1 MPETTSLAWFRRD
14 LRLHD
19 NAALAAACDADRV
32 VPVYCVDPREY
43 GDRPFGGPDSFD
55 FEKTGAHRA
64 RFRLESLSDLRA
76 SLRDRGSDLLVRE
89 GRPESVLP
97 EVAAAVDAD
106 VVTVHTRPTP
116 EESSVESAVETE
128 LRDDGVELRRF
139 WGHTLTHVD
148 DLPMA
153 LSALPDTYTTF
164 RKAVESA
171 AEDADAD
178 AATGRGSARVGDSA
192 VGDHVGRNSSGR
204 NLAGRDPLSEPTVP
218 PLPRDAPDAGDL
230 PAVSDLV
237 GIPDAE
243 FDPAPDDRGVLPF
256 DGGETAAL
264 DRVASYIWAGDNL
277 REYKETRNG
286 LLGADYSS
294 KFSPWLNEGCLSP
307 RYVKAEVDRYEDRR
321 VANDSTYWLVFE
333 LRWRDFFQFQFAKH
347 GRDFFRREGIR
358 ERTDID
364 WRRDD
369 AQFERWAAGKTGIPF
384 VDANMR
390 ELNATGYMSNRGR
403 QNAASFLA
411 NDLRLD
417 WRRGAAYFETRLVD
431 YDPASNYGNW
441 AYIAGVGNDSRDR
454 SLDVRWQAKRYDEN
468 AEYVTTWL
476 PELDAL
482 PAEYAREPWKLSE
495 DEQASY
501 GVELGVDY
509 PEPMVDLDER

>member
-1 MPETTSLAWFRRD
+1 MSEPTSLAWFRRD

-19 NAALAAACDADRV
+19 NEAFAAACDADRV

-64 RFRLESLSDLRA
+64 RFRLESLSDLRS
-76 SLRDRGSDLLVRE
+76 SLRDRGSDLVVRE

-97 EVAAAVDAD
+97 ELAATVDAD
-106 VVTVHTRPTP
+106 FVTVHTRPTP
-116 EESSVESAVETE
+116 EESSVESAVERA
-128 LRDDGVELRRF
+128 LRDGGVELRRF
-139 WGHTLTHVD
+139 WGHTLTHLD

-153 LSALPDTYTTF
+153 LSELPDTYTTF

-171 AEDADAD
+171 AESTEQGDVGA
-178 AATGRGSARVGDSA
+178 GGGSVGSDP
-192 VGDHVGRNSSGR
+192 
-204 NLAGRDPLSEPTVP
+204 AGRDPLLEPTVP
-218 PLPRDAPDAGDL
+218 PLPGDTPDAGDL

-237 GIPDAE
+237 GNPDAE
-243 FDPAPDDRGVLPF
+243 SQSAPDERGVLPF

-264 DRVASYIWAGDNL
+264 DRVESYIWAGDHL
-277 REYKETRNG
+277 REYKQMRNG

-347 GRDFFRREGIR
+347 GSDFFRREGIR

-364 WRRDD
+364 WRADD

-454 SLDVRWQAKRYDEN
+454 SFDVRWQANRYDED
-468 AEYVTTWL
+468 AEYVKTWL

-482 PAEYAREPWKLSE
+482 PAEYAHEPWKLSDE
-495 DEQASY
+495 EQATY
-501 GVELGVDY
+501 GVELGVNY
-509 PEPMVDLDER
+509 PEPMVELGGSSE

>member
-1 MPETTSLAWFRRD
+1 MSESTSLAWFRRD

-43 GDRPFGGPDSFD
+43 GDRPFGGADSFD
-55 FEKTGAHRA
+55 FEKTGAHRV
-64 RFRLESLSDLRA
+64 RFRLESLTDLRS

-106 VVTVHTRPTP
+106 FVTVHTRPTP
-116 EESSVESAVETE
+116 EESRVESAVETE

-139 WGHTLTHVD
+139 WGHTLTHLD

-153 LSALPDTYTTF
+153 LSELPDTYTTF

-171 AEDADAD
+171 AEDADTD
-178 AATGRGSARVGDSA
+178 AETGHGSARVGDPA
-192 VGDHVGRNSSGR
+192 VGNP
-204 NLAGRDPLSEPTVP
+204 AGRDPLPEPAVP
-218 PLPRDAPDAGDL
+218 PLPRDAPDGGER
-230 PAVSDLV
+230 PPVSEFV
-237 GIPDAE
+237 GTPDAE

-264 DRVASYIWAGDNL
+264 DRVESYIWTGDHL

-294 KFSPWLNEGCLSP
+294 KLSPWLNEGCLSP

-347 GRDFFRREGIR
+347 GSDFFRREGIR

-364 WRRDD
+364 WRSDD
-369 AQFERWAAGKTGIPF
+369 AQFERWAAGETGIPF

-454 SLDVRWQAKRYDEN
+454 SFDVRWQAKRYDED

-495 DEQASY
+495 DEQSSY

-509 PEPMVDLDER
+509 PGPMVDLDES

>member
-1 MPETTSLAWFRRD
+1 MSEPTSLAWFRRD
-14 LRLHD
+14 HRLHD
-19 NAALAAACDADRV
+19 NAAFAAACDADRV

-64 RFRLESLSDLRA
+64 RFRLESLADLRA
-76 SLRDRGSDLLVRE
+76 SLRDRGSDLVVRE

-106 VVTVHTRPTP
+106 FVTVHTRPTP
-116 EESSVESAVETE
+116 EESRVESAVETE
-128 LRDDGVELRRF
+128 LRDGGVELRRF
-139 WGHTLTHVD
+139 WGTRSPTSTASRWRFPTSRTRTRRFGRRSNWPPKTPGRAMQQPATSTRATATRRPRPASRTD
-148 DLPMA
+148 RP
-153 LSALPDTYTTF
+153 
-164 RKAVESA
+164 A
-171 AEDADAD
+171 ASRRRA
-178 AATGRGSARVGDSA
+178 
-192 VGDHVGRNSSGR
+192 
-204 NLAGRDPLSEPTVP
+204 
-218 PLPRDAPDAGDL
+218 DAGDL

-237 GIPDAE
+237 GTADANA
-243 FDPAPDDRGVLPF
+243 DRAPDDRGVLPF

-264 DRVASYIWAGDNL
+264 DRVESYIWAGDHL
-277 REYKETRNG
+277 REYKEARNG

-321 VANDSTYWLVFE
+321 VENDSTYWLVFE

-347 GRDFFRREGIR
+347 GSDCFHREGIR

-441 AYIAGVGNDSRDR
+441 AYIAGVGNDSRER
-454 SLDVRWQAKRYDEN
+454 SFDVRWQANRYDED
-468 AEYVTTWL
+468 AEYVKTWL

-482 PAEYAREPWKLSE
+482 PAEYAHEPWKLSGA
-495 DEQASY
+495 EQASY

-509 PEPMVDLDER
+509 PEPMVDFSD

>member
-1 MPETTSLAWFRRD
+1 MSESTSLAWFRRD

-19 NAALAAACDADRV
+19 NEALAAACDADGV
-32 VPVYCVDPREY
+32 LPVYCLDPREY
-43 GDRPFGGPDSFD
+43 GDRPFGGSDSFD
-55 FEKTGAHRA
+55 FDKTGAHRA

-76 SLRDRGSDLLVRE
+76 SLRDRGSDLVVRE
-89 GRPESVLP
+89 GTPESVLP
-97 EVAAAVDAD
+97 ELAATVDAD
-106 VVTVHTRPTP
+106 FVTVHTRPTP
-116 EESSVESAVETE
+116 EESSVESAVERG
-128 LRDDGVELRRF
+128 LRDDGVDLRRF
-139 WGHTLTHVD
+139 WGHTLTHLD

-153 LSALPDTYTTF
+153 LSELPDTYTTF

-171 AEDADAD
+171 AEGDEGGDA
-178 AATGRGSARVGDSA
+178 GQSGESAGD
-192 VGDHVGRNSSGR
+192 GDP
-204 NLAGRDPLSEPTVP
+204 AGRDPLSEPDVP
-218 PLPRDAPDAGDL
+218 PLPVDAPAAGDL
-230 PAVSDLV
+230 PSLSDLV
-237 GIPDAE
+237 GTGAAE
-243 FDPAPDDRGVLPF
+243 SPRTPDDRGVLPF
-256 DGGETAAL
+256 DGGETAAF
-264 DRVASYIWAGDNL
+264 DRVESYIWTGDHL

-294 KFSPWLNEGCLSP
+294 KLSPWLNEGCLSP

-347 GRDFFRREGIR
+347 GSDFFRRGGIR

-364 WRRDD
+364 WRADET
-369 AQFERWAAGKTGIPF
+369 QFERWAAGETGIPF

-417 WRRGAAYFETRLVD
+417 WRRGAAYFETQLVD

-454 SLDVRWQAKRYDEN
+454 SFDVRWQAKRYDED
-468 AEYVTTWL
+468 AEYVRTWL
-476 PELDAL
+476 PELDVL
-482 PAEYAREPWKLSE
+482 PAEYAHEPWELSDE
-495 DEQASY
+495 EQATY

-509 PEPMVDLDER
+509 PEPMVDLDGS

>member
-1 MPETTSLAWFRRD
+1 MSESTSLAWFRRD

-19 NAALAAACDADRV
+19 NEALAAACDADRV

-64 RFRLESLSDLRA
+64 RFRLESLSDLRS
-76 SLRDRGSDLLVRE
+76 SLRDRGGDLVVRE

-97 EVAAAVDAD
+97 EVADAVDAD
-106 VVTVHTRPTP
+106 FVTVHTRSTP
-116 EESSVESAVETE
+116 EESSVESAVERA
-128 LRDDGVELRRF
+128 LRGGGVELRRF
-139 WGHTLTHVD
+139 WGHTLTHLD

-153 LSALPDTYTTF
+153 LSELPDTYTPF

-171 AEDADAD
+171 AEDTDETDGGA
-178 AATGRGSARVGDSA
+178 GDESTDG
-192 VGDHVGRNSSGR
+192 GDP
-204 NLAGRDPLSEPTVP
+204 AGRDPLSEPTVP
-218 PLPRDAPDAGDL
+218 PLPGDAPTAGDL

-237 GIPDAE
+237 GNPDAE
-243 FDPAPDDRGVLPF
+243 SRGAPDERGVLPF

-264 DRVASYIWAGDNL
+264 DRVESYIWAGDHL

-294 KFSPWLNEGCLSP
+294 KLSPWLNEGCLSP
-307 RYVKAEVDRYEDRR
+307 RYVKVEVDRYEDRR

-347 GRDFFRREGIR
+347 GSDFFRREGIR

-364 WRRDD
+364 WRADD
-369 AQFERWAAGKTGIPF
+369 AQFERWAAGETGIPF

-454 SLDVRWQAKRYDEN
+454 SFDVRWQANRYDED
-468 AEYVTTWL
+468 AEYVKTWL
-476 PELDAL
+476 PELDAV
-482 PAEYAREPWKLSE
+482 PAEYAHEPWKLSE
-495 DEQASY
+495 DEQATY

-509 PEPMVDLDER
+509 PEPMVELGGSSE